1 MNGGYSDDLIASS
14 ISQANGLT
22 IMCNPSSVLLQEL
35 PKKVTW
41 SQYWNYT
48 KRQVFVLDTY
58 VSSWHKRLNHM
69 LVGIHVYLSSFFVA
83 AMALNTCRYVSC
95 LFHSV
100 FFLLRVVEAAHS
112 EVYQYSVRLAYVR
125 VMRFLVDNSSAVCF
139 GLALAFA
146 LTSLGLFVASMDA
159 LFALLYGSASPR
171 GHPGGVGEERRKR
184 RKRAEGGDARERGCG
199 VSEGSYTL
207 KWKWWH
213 FGLSWV
219 ALCVD
224 VFLFVPA
231 AVRTLVSDEIE
242 WSGIRY
248 WKRNGLIRR
257 VVHAPRGDTL

>member
-1 MNGGYSDDLIASS
+1 
-14 ISQANGLT
+14 
-22 IMCNPSSVLLQEL
+22 
-35 PKKVTW
+35 
-41 SQYWNYT
+41 
-48 KRQVFVLDTY
+48 
-58 VSSWHKRLNHM
+58 M
-69 LVGIHVYLSSFFVA
+69 LCYFLAGSHVDAF
-83 AMALNTCRYVSC
+83 
-95 LFHSV
+95 
-100 FFLLRVVEAAHS
+100 
-112 EVYQYSVRLAYVR
+112 
-125 VMRFLVDNSSAVCF
+125 SAGENVK
-139 GLALAFA
+139 
-146 LTSLGLFVASMDA
+146 
-159 LFALLYGSASPR
+159 SPT
-171 GHPGGVGEERRKR
+171 KR